1 MATDLWQTSLK
12 ATEQA
17 LISGALLPI
26 ETELEEIHEGP
37 LRYQI
42 RVLNNLQ
49 RKQNDDRLKSA
60 ANRSHNPFL
69 PYDPRLYV
77 ADIGRKHLCLLNKF
91 NVIDNHLLIVTK
103 AFESQSD
110 LLNLN
115 DFHASVLGLGQI
127 DGLVF
132 FNGGQIAGA
141 SQPHKHLQ
149 LIPLSAEQL
158 PLSEQLQ
165 TFSSDVAINTK
176 LPFDN
181 RGVRVPDNLF
191 DTPVQAAG
199 WLTIHYQKLLNQTKV
214 KLNGTAAFTGYNLLL
229 TREWLM
235 LVPRRKEAVA
245 GISFNAL
252 AFCGSILV
260 KNREQ
265 RDQLI
270 EIGVSRALH
279 EITE

>member
-1 MATDLWQTSLK
+1 
-12 ATEQA
+12 
-17 LISGALLPI
+17 
-26 ETELEEIHEGP
+26 
-37 LRYQI
+37 
-42 RVLNNLQ
+42 
-49 RKQNDDRLKSA
+49 
-60 ANRSHNPFL
+60 
-69 PYDPRLYV
+69 
-77 ADIGRKHLCLLNKF
+77 
-91 NVIDNHLLIVTK
+91 
-103 AFESQSD
+103 
-110 LLNLN
+110 
-115 DFHASVLGLGQI
+115 
-127 DGLVF
+127 
-132 FNGGQIAGA
+132 
-141 SQPHKHLQ
+141 
-149 LIPLSAEQL
+149 
-158 PLSEQLQ
+158 
-165 TFSSDVAINTK
+165 
-176 LPFDN
+176 
-181 RGVRVPDNLF
+181 VPDNLF